1 MTLNDYISI
10 VNQRFC
16 AANATEHSYRGD
28 LQQLLQTML
37 PDIDITNEPKRI
49 DCGAPDYIL
58 SRKDIPVGYIEAKDV
73 GVELDAKIHKEQF
86 DRYKSALGNLIIT
99 DYLQFHFYKQGQL
112 TESVFIGEVS
122 NGKIH
127 ANPQNF
133 EHFTA
138 LIQNFALTVTQSI
151 KSPTKLASMMAA
163 KAKLMAQVI
172 KSALDADDAS
182 EASSELQGQ
191 REAFKTILIHDITNE
206 SFADIYAQTIA
217 YGLFAAR
224 YHDPTL
230 PTFSR
235 EEAATLIPKS
245 NPFLRK
251 LFQTVAGYSLDDAVG
266 SRLLWIVEELVQ
278 VFKAS
283 DVASIMKNF
292 GRSTR
297 QEDPVVHFY
306 ETFLAEYDPKLRK
319 ARGVWYTPEPVVDF
333 IVRAVDDILKTKF
346 NLPQGLADTSK
357 TKVTIEAITP
367 ASKGKPVKQE
377 QEVHKVQILDPATGT
392 GTFLAKTVA
401 HIYQNHFATLQGAWP
416 AYVKEHL
423 IPRLNGFEL
432 LMTSYAMAH
441 LKLDML
447 LTQTGAF
454 PTTPPAGHP
463 FDTKGN
469 QTHARNSPS
478 SEGVA
483 RDRRAHV

>member
-10 VNQRFC
+10 INQRFC
-16 AANATEHSYRGD
+16 AGNATEHSYRGD
-28 LQQLLQTML
+28 LQQLLKAIM
-37 PDIDITNEPKRI
+37 PDVDITNEPKRI
-49 DCGAPDYIL
+49 ECGAPDYIL
-58 SRKDIPVGYIEAKDV
+58 SRKEVPVGYIEAKDV
-73 GVELDAKIHKEQF
+73 CVELGAKIHKE
-86 DRYKSALGNLIIT
+86 
-99 DYLQFHFYKQGQL
+99 HF
-112 TESVFIGEVS
+112 
-122 NGKIH
+122 
-127 ANPQNF
+127 A
-133 EHFTA
+133 A
-138 LIQNFALTVTQSI
+138 LIQNFAITITQSI

-172 KSALDADDAS
+172 KSPLDEDDINQS
-182 EASSELQGQ
+182 NSDLQGQ

-235 EEAATLIPKS
+235 EEAAVLIPKS

-319 ARGVWYTPEPVVDF
+319 ARGVWYTPEPVVNF
-333 IVRAVDDILKTKF
+333 IVRAVDDILKNHF

-357 TKVTIEAITP
+357 TKVT
-367 ASKGKPVKQE
+367 V
-377 QEVHKVQILDPATGT
+377 
-392 GTFLAKTVA
+392 
-401 HIYQNHFATLQGAWP
+401 
-416 AYVKEHL
+416 
-423 IPRLNGFEL
+423 
-432 LMTSYAMAH
+432 
-441 LKLDML
+441 
-447 LTQTGAF
+447 
-454 PTTPPAGHP
+454 
-463 FDTKGN
+463 
-469 QTHARNSPS
+469 
-478 SEGVA
+478 
-483 RDRRAHV
+483 